1 MKTTK
6 RIGIQ
11 GYYGAFHEIA
21 AKYFYSTSSIAIQ
34 PIAQFPQLVKAIENQ
49 DQVDEGLMAIE
60 NSIAGSLLANYQLLQ
75 EAKVHISGEIF
86 LRIAQNLMVLPQQKI
101 EDLREVYSHPIALAQ
116 CKAFFQQYPQIKLI
130 AQSDTALS
138 AKMIKDQNKKNA
150 GAIASTLAAKLYDLE
165 IIAPSIE
172 THKSNYTRFLVLR
185 PNHQQV
191 IASEATKVS
200 TYFSL
205 PHTVGS
211 LQKILTT
218 LAAHNANL
226 TKIQSVPLPGST
238 WQYLFF
244 VDFIIKPNTNYQILI
259 KALQNQTSS
268 FKLLG
273 KYQIGNYYES

>member
-1 MKTTK
+1 MKTTR

-21 AKYFYSTSSIAIQ
+21 AKHFYAATPIVIQ
-34 PIAQFPQLVKAIENQ
+34 PVAQFAQLVKAIEKQ

-75 EAKVHISGEIF
+75 KTQVHISGEVF
-86 LRIAQNLMVLPQQKI
+86 LRISQNLMVLPPQKI
-101 EDLREVYSHPIALAQ
+101 EDLKEVYSHPIALAQ
-116 CKAFFQQYPQIKLI
+116 CKAFFQQYPHIKLI

-172 THKSNYTRFLVLR
+172 TYKSNYTRFLVLR
-185 PNHQQV
+185 PNQQQV
-191 IASEATKVS
+191 IEPEATKVS
-200 TYFSL
+200 VYFSL
-205 PHTVGS
+205 PHTIGS
-211 LQKILTT
+211 LQQV
-218 LAAHNANL
+218 LATFTEHDANL
-226 TKIQSVPLPGST
+226 TKIQSVPLPRST

-244 VDFIIKPNTNYQILI
+244 VDFIIKPNTAYQVLI
-259 KALQNQTSS
+259 EALKSQTSS

-273 KYQIGNYYES
+273 KYLIGNYYES